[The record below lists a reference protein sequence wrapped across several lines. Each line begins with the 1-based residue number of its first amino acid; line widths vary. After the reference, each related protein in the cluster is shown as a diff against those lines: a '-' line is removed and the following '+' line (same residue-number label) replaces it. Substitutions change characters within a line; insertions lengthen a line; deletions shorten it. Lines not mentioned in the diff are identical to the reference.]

1 MGKNVGQY
9 VQQLREAQGL
19 ELYQL
24 AKQIGL
30 SDSYLSMVE
39 YGQCETAVTVLYDI
53 VKSLGGDFMTALC
66 CLAADAGIPAEALR
80 AYSDFNPE
88 IKPHVDA

>member
-19 ELYQL
+19 ELWQL
-24 AKQIGL
+24 AEQIGL
-30 SDSYLSMVE
+30 NASHLAMIE
-39 YGQCETAVTVLYDI
+39 HGQREISVTILYDI
-53 VKSLGGDFMTALC
+53 VKPLGGDFVTALC

-80 AYSDFNPE
+80 TYSGLNPQ
-88 IKPHVDA
+88 IKPHSDV

>member
-9 VQQLREAQGL
+9 VKQLREAQGL
-19 ELYQL
+19 ELCQL

-30 SDSYLSMVE
+30 SISHLSLVE
-39 YGQCETAVTVLYDI
+39 HGQRETPVTVLYDI
-53 VKSLGGDFMTALC
+53 VNSLNGDFITALC
-66 CLAADAGIPAEALR
+66 CLAADAGIPAEVLR